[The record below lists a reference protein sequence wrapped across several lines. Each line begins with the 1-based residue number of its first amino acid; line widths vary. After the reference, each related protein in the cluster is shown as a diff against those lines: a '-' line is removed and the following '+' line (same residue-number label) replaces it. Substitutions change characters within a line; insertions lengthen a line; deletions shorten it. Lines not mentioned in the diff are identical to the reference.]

1 MSNILTLSI
10 SELVS
15 KLKSGDI
22 SSVELCSA
30 YIDRYDKFEKDVK
43 AWAYF
48 DKKLL
53 LEKATEADE
62 NRKAGKPLGQ
72 LHGLPI
78 GIKDI
83 FGTVENF
90 SNMVKKGYP
99 MVWRYNNF
107 EFLNLEEIPQGYS
120 QIVRITDQNDK
131 LFLLKYFM
139 KNVAGIWK
147 ISGVSIIEASDF
159 SA

>member
-1 MSNILTLSI
+1 MIRLVTVFFLSMSTL
-10 SELVS
+10 LFA
-15 KLKSGDI
+15 D
-22 SSVELCSA
+22 
-30 YIDRYDKFEKDVK
+30 
-43 AWAYF
+43 
-48 DKKLL
+48 
-53 LEKATEADE
+53 EKADIQSTISDQLKAFASDNFVEAFTH
-62 NRKAGKPLGQ
+62 ASP
-72 LHGLPI
+72 

-90 SNMVKKGYP
+90 SYMVKKGYP

-107 EFLNLEEIPQGYS
+107 EFLNLEETPQGYS

>member
-1 MSNILTLSI
+1 MIRLIVVFFLSMSTL
-10 SELVS
+10 LFA
-15 KLKSGDI
+15 D
-22 SSVELCSA
+22 
-30 YIDRYDKFEKDVK
+30 
-43 AWAYF
+43 
-48 DKKLL
+48 
-53 LEKATEADE
+53 EKADIQSTISDQLRAFASDNFIEAFTH
-62 NRKAGKPLGQ
+62 ASP
-72 LHGLPI
+72 

-83 FGTVENF
+83 FGAVENF

-107 EFLNLEEIPQGYS
+107 EFLNLEETPQGYY

>member
-1 MSNILTLSI
+1 MIRLIAVFFLSMSTL
-10 SELVS
+10 LFA
-15 KLKSGDI
+15 D
-22 SSVELCSA
+22 
-30 YIDRYDKFEKDVK
+30 
-43 AWAYF
+43 
-48 DKKLL
+48 
-53 LEKATEADE
+53 EKADIQSTISDQLRAFASDNFIEAFTH
-62 NRKAGKPLGQ
+62 ASP
-72 LHGLPI
+72 

-90 SNMVKKGYP
+90 SNMVKRGYP

-107 EFLNLEEIPQGYS
+107 EFLNLEETPQGYS

>member
-1 MSNILTLSI
+1 MIRLIAVFFLSMSTL
-10 SELVS
+10 LFA
-15 KLKSGDI
+15 D
-22 SSVELCSA
+22 
-30 YIDRYDKFEKDVK
+30 
-43 AWAYF
+43 
-48 DKKLL
+48 
-53 LEKATEADE
+53 EKADIQSTISDQLRAFASDNFIEAFTH
-62 NRKAGKPLGQ
+62 ASP
-72 LHGLPI
+72 

-99 MVWRYNNF
+99 MVWRYDNF
-107 EFLNLEEIPQGYS
+107 EFLNLEETPQGYS

>member
-1 MSNILTLSI
+1 MIRLIAVFFLSMSTL
-10 SELVS
+10 L
-15 KLKSGDI
+15 
-22 SSVELCSA
+22 SA
-30 YIDRYDKFEKDVK
+30 D
-43 AWAYF
+43 
-48 DKKLL
+48 
-53 LEKATEADE
+53 EKADIQSTISDQLRAFASDNFIEAFTH
-62 NRKAGKPLGQ
+62 ASP
-72 LHGLPI
+72 

-107 EFLNLEEIPQGYS
+107 EFLNLEETPQGYS

>member
-1 MSNILTLSI
+1 MIRLIAVFFLSMSTL
-10 SELVS
+10 L
-15 KLKSGDI
+15 
-22 SSVELCSA
+22 
-30 YIDRYDKFEKDVK
+30 F
-43 AWAYF
+43 
-48 DKKLL
+48 
-53 LEKATEADE
+53 ADE
-62 NRKAGKPLGQ
+62 RADIQSTISDQ
-72 LHGLPI
+72 LRAFASDNFIEAFTHASP

-99 MVWRYNNF
+99 MVWRFNNF
-107 EFLNLEEIPQGYS
+107 EFLNLEETPQGYS

>member
-1 MSNILTLSI
+1 MIRLIAVFFLSMSTL
-10 SELVS
+10 LFA
-15 KLKSGDI
+15 D
-22 SSVELCSA
+22 
-30 YIDRYDKFEKDVK
+30 
-43 AWAYF
+43 
-48 DKKLL
+48 
-53 LEKATEADE
+53 EKADIQSTISDQLKAFASDNFVEAFTH
-62 NRKAGKPLGQ
+62 ASP
-72 LHGLPI
+72 

-107 EFLNLEEIPQGYS
+107 EFLNLEETPQGYS

>member
-1 MSNILTLSI
+1 MIRLIAVFYLSMSTL
-10 SELVS
+10 L
-15 KLKSGDI
+15 
-22 SSVELCSA
+22 
-30 YIDRYDKFEKDVK
+30 F
-43 AWAYF
+43 
-48 DKKLL
+48 
-53 LEKATEADE
+53 ADE
-62 NRKAGKPLGQ
+62 RADIQSTISDQ
-72 LHGLPI
+72 LRAFASDNFIEAFTHASP

-107 EFLNLEEIPQGYS
+107 EFLNLEETPQGYS

>member
-1 MSNILTLSI
+1 MIRLITVFFLSMSTL
-10 SELVS
+10 LFA
-15 KLKSGDI
+15 D
-22 SSVELCSA
+22 
-30 YIDRYDKFEKDVK
+30 
-43 AWAYF
+43 
-48 DKKLL
+48 
-53 LEKATEADE
+53 EKADIQSTISDQLKAFASDNFVEAFTH
-62 NRKAGKPLGQ
+62 ASP
-72 LHGLPI
+72 

-107 EFLNLEEIPQGYS
+107 EFLNLEETPQGYS

-147 ISGVSIIEASDF
+147 ISGVSIIETSDF

>member
-1 MSNILTLSI
+1 MIRLIAVFFLSMSTL
-10 SELVS
+10 L
-15 KLKSGDI
+15 
-22 SSVELCSA
+22 
-30 YIDRYDKFEKDVK
+30 F
-43 AWAYF
+43 
-48 DKKLL
+48 
-53 LEKATEADE
+53 ADE
-62 NRKAGKPLGQ
+62 RADIQSTISDQ
-72 LHGLPI
+72 LRAFASDNFIEAFTHASP

-90 SNMVKKGYP
+90 SKMVKKGYP

-107 EFLNLEEIPQGYS
+107 EFLNLEETPQGYS

>member
-1 MSNILTLSI
+1 MIRLIAVFFLSMSTL
-10 SELVS
+10 L
-15 KLKSGDI
+15 
-22 SSVELCSA
+22 
-30 YIDRYDKFEKDVK
+30 F
-43 AWAYF
+43 
-48 DKKLL
+48 
-53 LEKATEADE
+53 ADE
-62 NRKAGKPLGQ
+62 RADIQSTISDQ
-72 LHGLPI
+72 LRAFASDNFIEAFTHASP

-107 EFLNLEEIPQGYS
+107 EFLNLEETPQGYS

>member
-1 MSNILTLSI
+1 MIRLIAVFFLSMSTL
-10 SELVS
+10 LFA
-15 KLKSGDI
+15 D
-22 SSVELCSA
+22 
-30 YIDRYDKFEKDVK
+30 
-43 AWAYF
+43 
-48 DKKLL
+48 
-53 LEKATEADE
+53 EKADIQSTISDQLRAFASDNFIEAFTH
-62 NRKAGKPLGQ
+62 ASP
-72 LHGLPI
+72 

-107 EFLNLEEIPQGYS
+107 EFLNLEETPQGYS

-147 ISGVSIIEASDF
+147 ISGVSIIETSDF

>member
-1 MSNILTLSI
+1 MIRLIAVFFLSMSTL
-10 SELVS
+10 L
-15 KLKSGDI
+15 
-22 SSVELCSA
+22 
-30 YIDRYDKFEKDVK
+30 F
-43 AWAYF
+43 
-48 DKKLL
+48 
-53 LEKATEADE
+53 ADE
-62 NRKAGKPLGQ
+62 RADIQSTISDQ
-72 LHGLPI
+72 LRAFASDNFIEAFTHASP

-107 EFLNLEEIPQGYS
+107 EFLNLEETSQGYS

-139 KNVAGIWK
+139 KNVAGMWK

>member
-1 MSNILTLSI
+1 MIRLIAVFFLSMSTL
-10 SELVS
+10 L
-15 KLKSGDI
+15 
-22 SSVELCSA
+22 
-30 YIDRYDKFEKDVK
+30 F
-43 AWAYF
+43 
-48 DKKLL
+48 
-53 LEKATEADE
+53 ADE
-62 NRKAGKPLGQ
+62 RADIQSTISDQ
-72 LHGLPI
+72 LRAFASDNFIEAFTHASP

-107 EFLNLEEIPQGYS
+107 EFLNLEETQQGYS

>member
-1 MSNILTLSI
+1 VIRLIAVFFLSMSTL
-10 SELVS
+10 LFA
-15 KLKSGDI
+15 D
-22 SSVELCSA
+22 
-30 YIDRYDKFEKDVK
+30 
-43 AWAYF
+43 
-48 DKKLL
+48 
-53 LEKATEADE
+53 EKADIQSTISDQLRAFASDNFIEAFTH
-62 NRKAGKPLGQ
+62 ASP
-72 LHGLPI
+72 

-107 EFLNLEEIPQGYS
+107 EFLNLEETPQGYS

-147 ISGVSIIEASDF
+147 ISGVSIIQASDF

>member
-1 MSNILTLSI
+1 MIRLIVIFFLSMSTL
-10 SELVS
+10 LFA
-15 KLKSGDI
+15 D
-22 SSVELCSA
+22 
-30 YIDRYDKFEKDVK
+30 
-43 AWAYF
+43 
-48 DKKLL
+48 
-53 LEKATEADE
+53 EKADIQSTISDQLRAFASDNFIEAFTH
-62 NRKAGKPLGQ
+62 ASP
-72 LHGLPI
+72 

-107 EFLNLEEIPQGYS
+107 EFLNLEETPQGYS

>member
-1 MSNILTLSI
+1 MIRLIAVFFLSMSTL
-10 SELVS
+10 L
-15 KLKSGDI
+15 
-22 SSVELCSA
+22 
-30 YIDRYDKFEKDVK
+30 F
-43 AWAYF
+43 
-48 DKKLL
+48 
-53 LEKATEADE
+53 ADE
-62 NRKAGKPLGQ
+62 RADIQSTISDQ
-72 LHGLPI
+72 LRAFASDNFIEAFTHASP

-107 EFLNLEEIPQGYS
+107 EFLNLEETPQGYS
-120 QIVRITDQNDK
+120 QIVRITDKNDK

-139 KNVAGIWK
+139 KNIAGIWK

>member
-1 MSNILTLSI
+1 MIRLIAVFFLSMSTL
-10 SELVS
+10 L
-15 KLKSGDI
+15 
-22 SSVELCSA
+22 
-30 YIDRYDKFEKDVK
+30 F
-43 AWAYF
+43 
-48 DKKLL
+48 
-53 LEKATEADE
+53 ADE
-62 NRKAGKPLGQ
+62 KVDIQGTISDQ
-72 LHGLPI
+72 LRAFASDNFIEAFTHASP

-107 EFLNLEEIPQGYS
+107 EFLNLEETPQGYS

>member
-1 MSNILTLSI
+1 VIRLIAVFFLSMSTL
-10 SELVS
+10 LFA
-15 KLKSGDI
+15 D
-22 SSVELCSA
+22 
-30 YIDRYDKFEKDVK
+30 
-43 AWAYF
+43 
-48 DKKLL
+48 
-53 LEKATEADE
+53 EKADIQSTISDQLRAFASDNFIEAFTH
-62 NRKAGKPLGQ
+62 ASP
-72 LHGLPI
+72 

-90 SNMVKKGYP
+90 SSMVKKGYP

-107 EFLNLEEIPQGYS
+107 EFLNLEETPQGYS

>member
-1 MSNILTLSI
+1 MIRLIAVFFLSMST
-10 SELVS
+10 
-15 KLKSGDI
+15 
-22 SSVELCSA
+22 
-30 YIDRYDKFEKDVK
+30 
-43 AWAYF
+43 
-48 DKKLL
+48 LL
-53 LEKATEADE
+53 LADEKADIQSTISDQLRAFASDNFIEAFTH
-62 NRKAGKPLGQ
+62 ASP
-72 LHGLPI
+72 

-107 EFLNLEEIPQGYS
+107 EFLNLEETPQGYS

>member
-1 MSNILTLSI
+1 MIRLIAVFFLSMSTL
-10 SELVS
+10 L
-15 KLKSGDI
+15 
-22 SSVELCSA
+22 
-30 YIDRYDKFEKDVK
+30 F
-43 AWAYF
+43 
-48 DKKLL
+48 
-53 LEKATEADE
+53 ADE
-62 NRKAGKPLGQ
+62 RADIQSTISDQ
-72 LHGLPI
+72 LRAFASDNFIEAFTHASP

-107 EFLNLEEIPQGYS
+107 EFLNLEETSQGYS

>member
-1 MSNILTLSI
+1 MIRLIAVFFLSMSTL
-10 SELVS
+10 LFA
-15 KLKSGDI
+15 D
-22 SSVELCSA
+22 
-30 YIDRYDKFEKDVK
+30 
-43 AWAYF
+43 
-48 DKKLL
+48 
-53 LEKATEADE
+53 EKADIQSTISDQLRAFASDNFIEAFTH
-62 NRKAGKPLGQ
+62 ASP
-72 LHGLPI
+72 

-107 EFLNLEEIPQGYS
+107 EFLNLEETPQGYS

-147 ISGVSIIEASDF
+147 ISGASIIEASDF

>member
-1 MSNILTLSI
+1 MIRLIAVFFLSMSTL
-10 SELVS
+10 L
-15 KLKSGDI
+15 
-22 SSVELCSA
+22 
-30 YIDRYDKFEKDVK
+30 F
-43 AWAYF
+43 
-48 DKKLL
+48 
-53 LEKATEADE
+53 ADE
-62 NRKAGKPLGQ
+62 RADIQSTISDQ
-72 LHGLPI
+72 LRAFASDNFIEAFTHASP

-107 EFLNLEEIPQGYS
+107 EFLNLEETPQGYS

-131 LFLLKYFM
+131 LFLLRYFM

-159 SA
+159 TA

>member
-1 MSNILTLSI
+1 MIRLIVVFFLSVSTL
-10 SELVS
+10 LFA
-15 KLKSGDI
+15 D
-22 SSVELCSA
+22 
-30 YIDRYDKFEKDVK
+30 
-43 AWAYF
+43 
-48 DKKLL
+48 
-53 LEKATEADE
+53 EKADIQSTISDQLRAFASDNFIEAFTH
-62 NRKAGKPLGQ
+62 ASP
-72 LHGLPI
+72 

-107 EFLNLEEIPQGYS
+107 EFLNLEETPQGYS